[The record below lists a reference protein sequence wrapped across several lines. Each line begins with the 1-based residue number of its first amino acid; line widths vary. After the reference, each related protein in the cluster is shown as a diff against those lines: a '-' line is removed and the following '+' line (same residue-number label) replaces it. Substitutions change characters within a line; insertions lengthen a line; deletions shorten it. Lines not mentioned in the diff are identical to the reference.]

1 LNNLSE
7 KFLSVLNALQQ
18 EEVDYVLIGG
28 FAIVLHGSSRFTE
41 DMDIFIRN
49 TEKNIERLRKA
60 LNSVF
65 NDDSISEITSQEI
78 QNYAVIRYGT
88 AEDFYIDIIGNIGEK
103 FSYDDILSEEI
114 IVEGVKIKIAT
125 IESLYKLKEK
135 TYRAVDQNDLLFLA
149 EKLKSKRKNG

>member
-1 LNNLSE
+1 MNNLSE

-18 EEVDYVLIGG
+18 EGVDYVLIGG

>member
-1 LNNLSE
+1 MNNLVE

-18 EEVDYVLIGG
+18 EGVDYVLIGG
-28 FAIVLHGSSRFTE
+28 FAVVLHGSSRFTE

-88 AEDFYIDIIGNIGEK
+88 AEDFYIDIIGSIGEK

-125 IESLYKLKEK
+125 VESLYKLKEK
-135 TYRAVDQNDLLFLA
+135 TFGAVDQNDLLFLA
-149 EKLKSKRKNG
+149 EKLKSKRKND

>member
-1 LNNLSE
+1 MNNLSE

-125 IESLYKLKEK
+125 IESLYKLQEK

-149 EKLKSKRKNG
+149 EKLKSKRING

>member
-1 LNNLSE
+1 MNNLSE

-18 EEVDYVLIGG
+18 EGVDYVLIGG

-125 IESLYKLKEK
+125 IESLYKLKK
-135 TYRAVDQNDLLFLA
+135 
-149 EKLKSKRKNG
+149 KLTGQ

>member
-1 LNNLSE
+1 MNNLSE

>member
-1 LNNLSE
+1 MNNLTE

-28 FAIVLHGSSRFTE
+28 YALVLHGSPRFTE

-103 FSYDDILSEEI
+103 FSYDDIHFEEI
-114 IVEGVKIKIAT
+114 IVEGVKIKIAS
-125 IESLYKLKEK
+125 IEFLYKLKEK

-149 EKLKSKRKNG
+149 EKLKSKKND

>member
-1 LNNLSE
+1 M
-7 KFLSVLNALQQ
+7 SVLNALQQ
-18 EEVDYVLIGG
+18 EGVDYVLIGG
-28 FAIVLHGSSRFTE
+28 FAVVLHGSSRLTE
-41 DMDIFIRN
+41 DRDIFIRN
-49 TEKNIERLRKA
+49 TGKNIERLRKA

-65 NDDSISEITSQEI
+65 NDDSISEITSREI

-88 AEDFYIDIIGNIGEK
+88 AEDFYIDIIGSIGEK

-135 TYRAVDQNDLLFLA
+135 TYSAVDQHNLLFLA
-149 EKLKSKRKNG
+149 EELKSNRKND